1 MLRRTERLA
10 AVRNALRTYPVV
22 ALHGPR
28 QSGKTTLARE
38 IAKGRDATWFDM
50 ENPVD
55 VGRLT
60 APMDVLRELRGLVV
74 IDEVQR
80 RPELYP
86 ILRVLADRPRKPARF
101 LLLGSASPDL
111 VKGVTET
118 LAGRV
123 AHIDLGGFDL
133 REVEPSRCDALWT
146 RGGLPPSFVARTEDA
161 SFVWRRNYILNFL
174 RRDVPELGIAIPSS
188 AMERF
193 WTMLAHFHG
202 GIWNAAE
209 FARSM
214 GTSEPTAR
222 KYLDILTGAYVARQL
237 QPWHE
242 NIGKRQV
249 KAPKVYVRDTGLLHA
264 LLLIHDKSELLG
276 HVKRGA
282 SWEGFVVEQI
292 LSLLGDVAGFFWGT
306 YQGAEL
312 DLLVF
317 HRGKRFGFEVKMAD
331 APAFTKSMG
340 IAIEDLKLS
349 RLFVVHHGMQSWKL
363 SEKTEVLSIRDLP
376 ARLRNLR

>member
-10 AVRNALRTYPVV
+10 AIRDALKGYPVV

-38 IAKGRDATWFDM
+38 IAKGRDTTYFDL

-55 VGRLT
+55 VGRLS
-60 APMDVLRELRGLVV
+60 APMDVLQEARGLVV

-80 RPELYP
+80 RPDLYP

-101 LLLGSASPDL
+101 LLLGSASPEL

-123 AHIDLGGFDL
+123 AHIDLEGFDL
-133 REVEPSRCDALWT
+133 REIGAARYDTLWI
-146 RGGLPPSFVARTEDA
+146 RGGLPPSFVARSEAA
-161 SFVWRRNYILNFL
+161 SFDWRRNYILNLL
-174 RRDVPELGIAIPSS
+174 RRDIPELGISIPST
-188 AMERF
+188 ALERF

-202 GIWNAAE
+202 GVWNGAE

-222 KYLDILTGAYVARQL
+222 RYLDILTGAYVARQL
-237 QPWHE
+237 QPWYE
-242 NIGKRQV
+242 NLGKRQV
-249 KAPKVYVRDTGLLHA
+249 KSPKVYVRDSGLLHA
-264 LLLIHDKSELLG
+264 LLFIRDRAELLG
-276 HVKRGA
+276 HVKCGA

-292 LSLLGDVAGFFWGT
+292 LSLAGDSGGYFWGT
-306 YQGAEL
+306 NQGAEL
-312 DLLVF
+312 DLFLIR
-317 HRGKRFGFEVKMAD
+317 HGKRFGFEVKMAD
-331 APAFTKSMG
+331 APGLTKSMA

-349 RLFVVHHGMQSWKL
+349 RLFIIHHGTKSWRL
-363 SEKTEVLSIRDLP
+363 APPVEVVSIRDLP
-376 ARLRNLR
+376 ALLSGLR